1 MCTHLSLLLELSS
14 TRFALLLLALALLQ
28 KRLGDENIIMSRHAP
43 IIPKKSC
50 QNGPMNT
57 KRVYIPRRE
66 LQLSAAFSTGDELD
80 DVN

>member
-28 KRLGDENIIMSRHAP
+28 KRLGDEDIIMSWHAP

-50 QNGPMNT
+50 QNGLVNT
-57 KRVYIPRRE
+57 NVYIPRRE
-66 LQLSAAFSTGDELD
+66 LQLGAAFSTGDELD

>member
-28 KRLGDENIIMSRHAP
+28 KRLGDENIIMGWYAP

-50 QNGPMNT
+50 QNGLVNT
-57 KRVYIPRRE
+57 NVYIPRRE
-66 LQLSAAFSTGDELD
+66 LQLGAAFSTGDELD

>member
-1 MCTHLSLLLELSS
+1 
-14 TRFALLLLALALLQ
+14 
-28 KRLGDENIIMSRHAP
+28 MSRHAP